1 MSKQI
6 KEEKFY
12 TPNEVV
18 ELGIMKANTIDTKK
32 QMLLRFIRQ
41 GRIEA
46 KNVGGNRKP
55 RYLIQG
61 KDLIE
66 YKNRQIKRGDYIT
79 K

>member
-41 GRIEA
+41 GRIES
-46 KNVGGNRKP
+46 KNVGGKNKP

-61 KDLIE
+61 KDLIQ
-66 YKNRQIKRGDYIT
+66 YMNRQVKKGSYIT